1 MENSQNQSELEL
13 RKRVAD
19 LEEENRSVKQR
30 LESIEML
37 LWQQRQEH
45 QLFMPPQSSIQTVV
59 HQQQTGSQINVPGI
73 QLFQQQPNL
82 IQKDVQERLQASGM
96 LPPQNV
102 IHRQMQSNPEMPSSK
117 FFCQNLGTSVLPD
130 LSLTLLLLLLASSLG
145 SWGNANVDNW
155 QEKAFQKVIILPY
168 EIR

>member
-59 HQQQTGSQINVPGI
+59 HQQQTGSQINVPGKYSCSNS
-73 QLFQQQPNL
+73 NL
-82 IQKDVQERLQASGM
+82 I
-96 LPPQNV
+96 
-102 IHRQMQSNPEMPSSK
+102 
-117 FFCQNLGTSVLPD
+117 
-130 LSLTLLLLLLASSLG
+130 
-145 SWGNANVDNW
+145 
-155 QEKAFQKVIILPY
+155 
-168 EIR
+168 